1 MLLLLDVLA
10 DVPSGGGRP
19 SAASTWERLS
29 SPFPPGFRAA
39 IRLEA
44 KVCAL
49 ALSVELALELDAEA
63 AWVALLADAAPAC
76 NCCSKSALSKGKEK
90 DCDGSCGP
98 RGAGFAEPSALAEP
112 LA

>member
-1 MLLLLDVLA
+1 MGTAVGDAQVDVQVGPHLYESW
-10 DVPSGGGRP
+10 PQELRS
-19 SAASTWERLS
+19 RL
-29 SPFPPGFRAA
+29 
-39 IRLEA
+39 
-44 KVCAL
+44 
-49 ALSVELALELDAEA
+49 
-63 AWVALLADAAPAC
+63 WVALLADAAPAC